1 MPYCYYPDPVGGTE
15 IYVAGLAKWQRFHG
29 WQVAIAA
36 PGNSRE
42 RYDHADT
49 TVWRFPVSPAQDLSE
64 LYGEGDPVAAEG
76 FGAILDEYHPDV
88 VHLHA
93 LTSAVSI
100 RLVGQAAKRG
110 IPVVFNYH
118 TPTVSCSRG
127 TLLRWGSEICDGTLD
142 RRACAACTLHTHG
155 LARPVAAVLASF
167 PPAIGRQLGHAGLSG
182 GLWTAMRMSELIE
195 VRVGAF
201 HRLMESV
208 DHVIALCDWGRELLI
223 RNGVTQSKITLSRQG
238 ICHDVPGG
246 AVEPAAPRPFR
257 LPLRAA
263 FLGRFD
269 ATKGVHLI
277 VQALRDNPDL
287 PIQLDLFGVPQ
298 GASGERYA
306 AEIDAAIAG
315 DGRMRILPPLASDR
329 VIPRLRDYDFVV
341 VPSQWLETGPLVVL
355 EAFAAG
361 TPVLGSKLGGI
372 AELVTHGVD
381 GLLVEPPGSATA
393 WAETLRSVCT
403 SPRSIGSLRA
413 GIRPPRH
420 IKQTALDML
429 SVYHTLPRT
438 QCSDHCLL
446 AER

>member
-1 MPYCYYPDPVGGTE
+1 MPYCYYPDAVGGTE
-15 IYVAGLAKWQRFHG
+15 IYVAGLAKWQRFDG
-29 WQVAIAA
+29 CEVAIAA
-36 PGNSRE
+36 PGNIRE

-49 TVWRFPVSPAQDLSE
+49 SVWRFPVSPAQDLRG

-93 LTSAVSI
+93 MTSAVSI
-100 RLVGQAAKRG
+100 RLVGQSAKRG

-142 RRACAACTLHTHG
+142 RRACTACTLHTHG
-155 LARPVAAVLASF
+155 LARPAAALLASL
-167 PPAIGRQLGHAGLSG
+167 PPAIGRRLGHAGLAG

-195 VRVGAF
+195 VRIGAF
-201 HRLMESV
+201 HRLMEMA

-223 RNGVTQSKITLSRQG
+223 RNGVAESKITLSRQG

-246 AVEPAAPRPFR
+246 AFETSAPRPFR

-263 FLGRFD
+263 YLGRFD

-298 GASGERYA
+298 GPSGARYA
-306 AEIDAAIAG
+306 AELHVAIAG
-315 DGRMRILPPLASDR
+315 DGRMRIMPPLTSDR
-329 VIPRLRDYDFVV
+329 VIPRLREYDFVV
-341 VPSQWLETGPLVVL
+341 VPSQGLETGPLVVL

-361 TPVLGSKLGGI
+361 TPVIGSKLGGI

-381 GLLVEPPGSATA
+381 GLLVEPHSSVVA
-393 WAETLRSVCT
+393 WAEALRGVCNSPEIHRSLRS
-403 SPRSIGSLRA
+403 
-413 GIRPPRH
+413 GIRPPRQ
-420 IKQTALDML
+420 IKEAAVDMVQL
-429 SVYHTLPRT
+429 YERLTRERNWS
-438 QCSDHCLL
+438 CECL
-446 AER
+446 ATP